1 MKLQDWLALPGNT
14 QQSLAVK
21 VGVTQGAVSQWK
33 NWLDGA
39 SENAVRVPAERCR
52 AIEAATDG
60 AVTRH
65 DLRPDIFDPP
75 AGADASAEK
84 AA

>member
-1 MKLQDWLALPGNT
+1 MRLQDWLALPGNT

-39 SENAVRVPAERCR
+39 SENAVRVSAER
-52 AIEAATDG
+52 AIEIEAATSG

-65 DLRPDIFDPP
+65 ELRPDIFDPP
-75 AGADASAEK
+75 AGADTSTEK